1 MAVADE
7 ITLVVVD
14 SRVKTNWDMRL
25 EKYRSLTLSTFST
38 TFEAKNEKLT
48 AARELRFG
56 ENREGGRE

>member
-14 SRVKTNWDMRL
+14 SRVKMNWDMRL

-38 TFEAKNEKLT
+38 TFDAKNEKLT
-48 AARELRFG
+48 AEDCYLQ
-56 ENREGGRE
+56 REGPSIIV